1 MIIYYTVPEIWCVTD
16 VVFVFHF
23 GLFFGGGGGGGGGGG
38 VTFLFFFLNFGQFFA
53 SPPPSPLTALKI
65 KILKK

>member
-23 GLFFGGGGGGGGGGG
+23 GLFFYHFTHVYQKVGTDRQTDGRTERVTYKGGCP
-38 VTFLFFFLNFGQFFA
+38 T
-53 SPPPSPLTALKI
+53 
-65 KILKK
+65 